1 MRLEHDRVTGR
12 SGPAQGGWTG
22 RWARD
27 SLHLLDVEAGIDSRD
42 SIASEDLEA
51 LASLAHTLHPAV
63 DSGSWRKVLGTALL
77 SGHDRDTV
85 ALEQRE
91 RLLNEKLPSIARL
104 TERFVTRLGERSEL
118 LPVAR
123 VKRPARRA
131 LDRLAAH
138 TEDWAGRTLSGP
150 VPRRALAVTRDE
162 DANLY
167 ENRMVTELVHPIL
180 SSALLARIRKLRR
193 LVSDLADLD
202 PAQHV
207 GTYQR
212 TERLYSFWGAD
223 ALKASETQVHAE
235 QTLAVLEKLSGWV
248 QALRGSTLSVLL
260 RGQITGQRSLRQ
272 TNVIRNDLHYRAA
285 GEVWTAYQLP
295 EVEVETPEE
304 KSERLVARHQT
315 FDLYVLGLFV
325 RALDSLGYKPTAD
338 TLPPLGGTVELRGV
352 WGTVSLSR
360 ASDGVLTLEC
370 QGVSTRFVPL
380 LDMVAPDDD
389 HSFIG
394 RRWYDL
400 STEVDRATVAVYLAS
415 STSIRSMPDLKVAAT
430 MCSAMDDSPKPGP
443 HLTGIPVSPLE
454 ITSLERIAR
463 AVGLAVRTPVLAAYP
478 PILNLESAPMPG
490 RLVDHLEAADI
501 GDPSLSPLL
510 HRVGDDSLA
519 LRRSLTPSERAKL
532 DTVVRALTDATRGT
546 GWQRDHGHHIARVQ
560 DSFDRATLLVD
571 ALLTC
576 PACAVPA
583 DTRKLQR
590 DGDIFTVEC
599 PSCGARWGH
608 ERCGSCQA
616 RIPIIEP
623 EQELLNP
630 EIKGPGWVER
640 IFGQDALAS
649 PCWSR
654 STANRYICPACRT
667 CPLATEPAGSACLR
681 CH

>member
-1 MRLEHDRVTGR
+1 MRLEHDRVTGQ

-27 SLHLLDVEAGIDSRD
+27 SFHLLDVETGVDSRD
-42 SIASEDLEA
+42 SVASEDLEA
-51 LASLAHTLHPAV
+51 LASLAQTLDTAV
-63 DSGSWRKVLGTALL
+63 DSGSWRSLLGTALL
-77 SGHDRDTV
+77 SGHDDDTV

-91 RLLNEKLPSIARL
+91 RLLNEKLPSIARV
-104 TERFVTRLGERSEL
+104 TERFITRLGETSEL

-180 SSALLARIRKLRR
+180 SSALLSRIRKLRR

-235 QTLAVLEKLSGWV
+235 QTLAVLERLSGWV

-260 RGQITGQRSLRQ
+260 RGQTTGQRSLRQ
-272 TNVIRNDLHYRAA
+272 TNVISNDLHYRAA

-304 KSERLVARHQT
+304 KSERLVARHHT

-338 TLPPLGGTVELRGV
+338 TLPELDGTVELSGV
-352 WGTVSLSR
+352 WGPASLCR
-360 ASDGVLTLEC
+360 ASDGVLTVEC
-370 QGVSTRFVPL
+370 QGVSSRFVPL

-389 HSFIG
+389 HSFISK
-394 RRWYDL
+394 RWSAL
-400 STEVDRATVAVYLAS
+400 STEVNRATVVVYLAS
-415 STSIRSMPDLKVAAT
+415 ATSIRSMPDLKVAAA
-430 MCSAMDDSPKPGP
+430 MCSAMDDSQTPGP

-463 AVGLAVRTPVLAAYP
+463 AVGLAVRAPMLAAYP
-478 PILNLESAPMPG
+478 PLLNLGSEPMPA
-490 RLVDHLEAADI
+490 RLVHHLEAAGI
-501 GDPSLSPLL
+501 GDPNLSPLL
-510 HRVGDDSLA
+510 HRAGNDLA
-519 LRRSLTPSERAKL
+519 LRRSLTPGERTRL
-532 DTVVRALTDATRGT
+532 DTTVRALTDAVRGT
-546 GWQRDHGHHIARVQ
+546 GWQRDHGHHISQVLESFERAAVLL
-560 DSFDRATLLVD
+560 DSLLS
-571 ALLTC
+571 C
-576 PACAVPA
+576 PACSVPA
-583 DTRKLQR
+583 DTRRLQR
-590 DGDIFTVEC
+590 DGDIFTIEC
-599 PSCGARWGH
+599 QSCGTRWGH
-608 ERCGSCQA
+608 ERCGSCQS

-623 EQELLNP
+623 EQELLSP
-630 EIKGPGWVER
+630 DVKGPGWVER

-649 PCWSR
+649 PCWAR
-654 STANRYICPACRT
+654 TAANRYICPACRA
-667 CPLATEPAGSACLR
+667 CPFATEPAGSACLR

>member
-1 MRLEHDRVTGR
+1 MKLEHDRVTGR
-12 SGPAQGGWTG
+12 SRPAQGGWTG

-27 SLHLLDVEAGIDSRD
+27 SLHLLDVETGIDSRD
-42 SIASEDLEA
+42 LVASEDLEA
-51 LASLAHTLHPAV
+51 LASLALTLHTTV
-63 DSGSWRKVLGTALL
+63 DSGSWRELLSTALL
-77 SGHDRDTV
+77 SGHDDDTV
-85 ALEQRE
+85 SLEQRE
-91 RLLNEKLPSIARL
+91 KLLSENLPSIARV

-180 SSALLARIRKLRR
+180 SSGLLARIRKLRR

-202 PAQHV
+202 PAQHI

-260 RGQITGQRSLRQ
+260 RGQTTGQRSLRQ
-272 TNVIRNDLHYRAA
+272 TNVISNDLHYRAA

-304 KSERLVARHQT
+304 KAERLVARHQT
-315 FDLYVLGLFV
+315 FDVYVLGLVV
-325 RALDSLGYKPTAD
+325 RALDSLGYKTTAGE
-338 TLPPLGGTVELRGV
+338 LPAPGGTVELSGL
-352 WGTVSLSR
+352 WGIVSLSR
-360 ASDGVLTLEC
+360 ASDGVLTLRC
-370 QGVSTRFVPL
+370 RGSSTRFVPL

-389 HSFIG
+389 HELMSK
-394 RRWYDL
+394 RWTDL
-400 STEVDRATVAVYLAS
+400 ATEVDQATVIVYLAAA
-415 STSIRSMPDLKVAAT
+415 TSIRDLPNLELAAA
-430 MCSAMDDSPKPGP
+430 MCSAMDDSQTPGP
-443 HLTGIPVSPLE
+443 HLTGVPVSPLE

-463 AVGLAVRTPVLAAYP
+463 AVGLVVRIPVLAAYP
-478 PILNLESAPMPG
+478 PLLRLGSEPMPV
-490 RLVDHLEAADI
+490 RLVDHLEAAGI
-501 GDPSLSPLL
+501 ADPNLSPLL
-510 HRVGDDSLA
+510 HRTGNELS
-519 LRRSLTPSERAKL
+519 LRRSLTLGERTRL
-532 DTVVRALTDATRGT
+532 DNVVRSLTDAVRGT
-546 GWQRDHGHHIARVQ
+546 GWQRDYGHHISKIL
-560 DSFDRATLLVD
+560 DSFERAAVLVD
-571 ALLTC
+571 ALLGC
-576 PACAVPA
+576 PVCSVRA
-583 DTRKLQR
+583 DTRRLQR
-590 DGDIFTVEC
+590 EGDIFTIEC
-599 PSCGARWGH
+599 QSCGTRWGH
-608 ERCGSCQA
+608 ERCGSCQH

-623 EQELLNP
+623 AQELLNP
-630 EIKGPGWVER
+630 EVKGPGWVER

-649 PCWSR
+649 QCWSR
-654 STANRYICPACRT
+654 ATANRYICPACRA
-667 CPLATEPAGSACLR
+667 CPVAIEPAASACVR
-681 CH
+681 CR

>member
-1 MRLEHDRVTGR
+1 MKAEHDRVTGQGG
-12 SGPAQGGWTG
+12 SAQSGWTG

-27 SLHLLDVEAGIDSRD
+27 SLHLLDVESGIESRD
-42 SIASEDLEA
+42 SAASEDLEA
-51 LASLAHTLHPAV
+51 LASLAHTLHAAV
-63 DSGSWRKVLGTALL
+63 DSGSWRGLLGTALL
-77 SGHDRDTV
+77 SGHDEDTV

-91 RLLNEKLPSIARL
+91 RLLSEKLPSVARV
-104 TERFVTRLGERSEL
+104 TERFVTRLGEKSEL

-150 VPRRALAVTRDE
+150 VPRRALAITRDE

-212 TERLYSFWGAD
+212 IERLYSFWGAD
-223 ALKASETQVHAE
+223 ALKASETQVHAG
-235 QTLAVLEKLSGWV
+235 QTLAVLEKLYGWV
-248 QALRGSTLSVLL
+248 QALRGSTLSALL
-260 RGQITGQRSLRQ
+260 RGQTTGQRRLRR
-272 TNVIRNDLHYRAA
+272 TNVISNDTHYRAA

-304 KSERLVARHQT
+304 RSERLVARHHT
-315 FDLYVLGLFV
+315 FDLYVLGLFA
-325 RALDSLGYKPTAD
+325 RALDSLGYAPTTD
-338 TLPPLGGTVELRGV
+338 TLPAFGGTIELSGV
-352 WGTVSLSR
+352 WGTVSLCR
-360 ASDGVLTLEC
+360 ASDGVLTLES
-370 QGVSTRFVPL
+370 QGVPTRFVPL

-389 HSFIG
+389 HSFIAK
-394 RRWYDL
+394 RWSDL
-400 STEVDRATVAVYLAS
+400 STEVDRATVVVYLAS
-415 STSIRSMPDLKVAAT
+415 ATSIRSMPSTKIAAK
-430 MCSAMDDSPKPGP
+430 MCSAMDDSQTPEF
-443 HLTGIPVSPLE
+443 HLTGTPVSPLE

-463 AVGLAVRTPVLAAYP
+463 AVGLAVRAPALAAYP
-478 PILNLESAPMPG
+478 PILNLESVPMPS
-490 RLVDHLEAADI
+490 RLVAHLETADI
-501 GDPSLSPLL
+501 GDPSLSPLF
-510 HRVGDDSLA
+510 HRVGNSLA
-519 LRRSLTPSERAKL
+519 LRRSLTTSERTRL
-532 DTVVRALTDATRGT
+532 DTVIRALTDATRGS
-546 GWQRDHGHHIARVQ
+546 GWQRDHGHHIARVS
-560 DSFDRATLLVD
+560 DSFDRATLLLD
-571 ALLTC
+571 ASLTC
-576 PACAVPA
+576 PACTVPA
-583 DTRKLQR
+583 DTRQLQR

-599 PSCGARWGH
+599 QSCGTRWGH
-608 ERCGSCQA
+608 ERCGSCQS

-654 STANRYICPACRT
+654 SAANRYICLECRAC
-667 CPLATEPAGSACLR
+667 PVATEPLGATCAR